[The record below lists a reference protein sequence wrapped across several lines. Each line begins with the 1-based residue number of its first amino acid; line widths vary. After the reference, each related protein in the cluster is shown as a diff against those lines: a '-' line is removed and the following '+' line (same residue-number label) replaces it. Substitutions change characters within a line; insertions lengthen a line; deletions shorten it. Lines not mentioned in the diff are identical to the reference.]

1 MKMDGKIRVAT
12 DAHYK
17 ELYNNMKSSGTVGD
31 FHELFFV
38 CACLGYRGKKS
49 IPIKKRD
56 DRFWSSTITPPEW
69 ACYYAMI
76 LEQNEFDYVKVSED
90 KDLLAVIEG
99 YANAGIDILIEE
111 FLKDYLLPI
120 SNGSDPQL
128 DPPCCKELPKQF
140 VHFIF
145 EQSESETWDN

>member
-1 MKMDGKIRVAT
+1 M
-12 DAHYK
+12 
-17 ELYNNMKSSGTVGD
+17 
-31 FHELFFV
+31 FFV
-38 CACLGYRGKKS
+38 CACMGYRRKKS

-56 DRFWSSTITPPEW
+56 DRFWSSTITPAEW

-90 KDLLAVIEG
+90 KELLTVIEG

-120 SNGSDPQL
+120 SKSSDPQL